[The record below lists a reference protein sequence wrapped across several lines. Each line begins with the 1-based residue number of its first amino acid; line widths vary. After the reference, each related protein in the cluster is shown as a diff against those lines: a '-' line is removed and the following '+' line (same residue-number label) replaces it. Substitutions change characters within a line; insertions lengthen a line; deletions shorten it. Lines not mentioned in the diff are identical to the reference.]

1 VAQQEVPRRGAHAF
15 AKRSSITGSAVHP
28 FLAWAFPAAPE
39 LDARELEQAAGRIFD
54 GLTAK
59 EPLDAVVKRL
69 VSEQRIQRSAR
80 GVLIIERVGQLVADW
95 QRIVDKRAESLR
107 PGSSGLHKRVT

>member
-1 VAQQEVPRRGAHAF
+1 
-15 AKRSSITGSAVHP
+15 
-28 FLAWAFPAAPE
+28 
-39 LDARELEQAAGRIFD
+39 
-54 GLTAK
+54 
-59 EPLDAVVKRL
+59 VVKRL